1 MILVF
6 DIGNTNIK
14 LGAFENERL
23 AGTWR
28 IATDLRKTSDE
39 YGIAIGAMLSA
50 ANIKVE
56 EIDGI
61 IVSSVVPGINFT
73 IEHMIS
79 DYLKKKPLIVG
90 AGIKTGLNIKIDS
103 PRELGGDIIC
113 DAVSA
118 FRRYGGPCITM
129 DFGTAT
135 TTGVISENG
144 EFLGGCICAGVKVSS
159 DALSDKAAKLPSVA
173 LELPESVIG
182 KNTVSCMQ
190 AGLLYGYIGQ
200 VEYIIN
206 RIKKETGFFNAKV
219 IATGGLAKAIS
230 VHTDAIDTVDTKLT
244 LEGLRLIYNLN
255 KEGR

>member
-39 YGIAIGAMLSA
+39 YGIAIVAMLSA

-61 IVSSVVPGINFT
+61 VVSSVVPGINFT

-182 KNTVSCMQ
+182 KNTIESMRSGVVYGT
-190 AGLLYGYIGQ
+190 AGMIDSLVERMEAEIGEAT
-200 VEYIIN
+200 V
-206 RIKKETGFFNAKV
+206 V
-219 IATGGLAKAIS
+219 ATGGSSLPILKSCRREI
-230 VHTDAIDTVDTKLT
+230 VFNNHLVL
-244 LEGLRLIYNLN
+244 LGLQDIYYKNL
-255 KEGR
+255 K